1 MPPPHLAIIGAGSA
15 GVAAA
20 VEAAGRG
27 ARVTLIEAGVLGGTC
42 VNIGCVPSKIMIR
55 AAEMTHRQAAPAM
68 AGIGACAPQ
77 LDHALLWQQRQ
88 ARVDELR
95 AAKYEHVL
103 KAQPNVTL
111 VRGWARFLD
120 AQTLEVDYGDRR
132 QRLFADRVLVATGAR
147 AALPAIDGLRDTPF
161 WTSTEALAA
170 RERPAHLIVIGGS
183 AVGVELGQAFAR
195 LGSRVTLLEA
205 RDRLLPQEQA
215 MVGTQLGRFFADDG
229 IRIITNA
236 GARAIHYD
244 RQFSVDIGHETLVA
258 DRLLVAT
265 GRRPNTDELDLTA
278 AGVRTDGR
286 DRIVVD
292 QHLRTSAPTVYAAG
306 DCTDQP
312 PLVYVAAAAGTAAAR
327 HLLGDDVA
335 RLDLH
340 ALPTVIFT
348 DPPYATVGIDD
359 ATADRTGLATESR
372 TLPAALVPRAL
383 ANFDA
388 RGFIK
393 LVAEKSSGV
402 LLGAQILAPQAG
414 EMIQPAVFA
423 VRQRMTVQAL
433 ATMWFPYLTMVEGI
447 KLCAQ
452 TFSKDVNQLSCCAG

>member
-1 MPPPHLAIIGAGSA
+1 MPTPHVAIIGAGSA

-55 AAEMTHRQAAPAM
+55 AAEMAHTPAAPVM

-77 LDHALLWQQRQ
+77 VDHALLWQQRQ

-95 AAKYEHVL
+95 ATKYEHVL

-111 VRGWARFLD
+111 VRGWARFID
-120 AQTLEVDYGDRR
+120 AQTLEVDRGDRR
-132 QRLFADRVLVATGAR
+132 QRLVADRVLVATGAR

-170 RERPAHLIVIGGS
+170 RERPAHLIVLGGS

-195 LGSRVTLLEA
+195 LGSRVTILEA

-215 MVGTQLGRFFADDG
+215 MVGAQLERFLAADG
-229 IRIITNA
+229 IRVITNA
-236 GARAIHYD
+236 DARAIHYD
-244 RQFSVDIGHETLVA
+244 RQFSVDIGNETLVA

-265 GRRPNTDELDLTA
+265 GRRPNTDELELIA
-278 AGVRTDGR
+278 AGVQTDGH

-292 QHLRTSAPTVYAAG
+292 PHLRTSAPTVYAAG
-306 DCTDQP
+306 DCTNQP
-312 PLVYVAAAAGTAAAR
+312 PLVYVAAAAGTVAAR
-327 HLLGDDVA
+327 HMLGDA
-335 RLDLH
+335 APLELH

-348 DPPYATVGIDD
+348 DPIYASVGLDE
-359 ATADRTGLATESR
+359 ATAEHAGLATESR
-372 TLPAALVPRAL
+372 TLPTTLVPRAL

-388 RGFIK
+388 RGFIH
-393 LVAEKSSGV
+393 LVAEKPSGV
-402 LLGAQILAPQAG
+402 LVGAQILAPQAG
-414 EMIQPAVFA
+414 EMIQTAVFA
-423 VRQRMTVQAL
+423 VHQRMAVHEL
-433 ATMWFPYLTMVEGI
+433 AKMWFPYLTMVEGI

-452 TFSKDVNQLSCCAG
+452 TFSKDVSRLSCCAG